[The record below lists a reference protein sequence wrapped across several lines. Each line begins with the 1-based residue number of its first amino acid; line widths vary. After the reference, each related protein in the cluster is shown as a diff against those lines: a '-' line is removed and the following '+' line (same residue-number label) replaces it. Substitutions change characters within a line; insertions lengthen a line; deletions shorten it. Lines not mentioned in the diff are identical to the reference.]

1 MKHLQ
6 TYRLF
11 ESTQV
16 LTKEQKEFLDQNT
29 RGSWSLNPTSGDVD
43 VDGNF
48 NCSGLNLKNFKVRFG
63 RVSGT
68 FCCENN
74 SLPSLEGAP
83 ESVGGSFFCDNNSL
97 TSLEGAPESVGES
110 FFCDDNSL
118 TSLEGAPESVGGSFS
133 CEHNSLTSLEGAP
146 ESVGESFSCENNS
159 LTSLEG
165 APKSVGGDFY
175 CRNNSLTSLEG
186 APESVGG
193 TFSCDAFVTS
203 DWNLEGKLKILETRS
218 EAAKNLMA
226 TLVSPEA
233 LQKLIHQN
241 PSKAAVSLKGVWK
254 TLKSNPK
261 YSNLEF
267 PEGHSKEADLLAD
280 LNDIGL

>member
-16 LTKEQKEFLDQNT
+16 LTEIQKEFLDQNT
-29 RGSWSLNPTSGDVD
+29 RGSWSLNPTSGDAD
-43 VDGNF
+43 VDGDF
-48 NCSGLNLKNFKVRFG
+48 DCSRGNLKDFKGVRFG
-63 RVSGT
+63 RVSG
-68 FCCENN
+68 N
-74 SLPSLEGAP
+74 
-83 ESVGGSFFCDNNSL
+83 
-97 TSLEGAPESVGES
+97 
-110 FFCDDNSL
+110 
-118 TSLEGAPESVGGSFS
+118 
-133 CEHNSLTSLEGAP
+133 
-146 ESVGESFSCENNS
+146 
-159 LTSLEG
+159 
-165 APKSVGGDFY
+165 FY
-175 CRNNSLTSLEG
+175 CGNNSLTSLEG

-193 TFSCDAFVTS
+193 DFSCHSNSFTSLEGAPESVGGSFYCDAFSTS
-203 DWNLEGKLKILETRS
+203 DWNLEGKLKILETGS
-218 EAAKNLMA
+218 EADKNLMA

-233 LQKLIHQN
+233 LQKLIDQN

-280 LNDIGL
+280 LTDVGL

>member
-16 LTKEQKEFLDQNT
+16 LTEIQKEFLDQNT
-29 RGSWSLNPTSGDVD
+29 RGSWSLNPTSGDAD
-43 VDGNF
+43 VDGDF
-48 NCSGLNLKNFKVRFG
+48 DCSRGNLKDFKGVRFG
-63 RVSGT
+63 RVSGN
-68 FCCENN
+68 FYC
-74 SLPSLEGAP
+74 G
-83 ESVGGSFFCDNNSL
+83 NNSL
-97 TSLEGAPESVGES
+97 TSLEGAPESVGGDFSCHSNS
-110 FFCDDNSL
+110 F

-133 CEHNSLTSLEGAP
+133 CHSNSLTSLEGAP
-146 ESVGESFSCENNS
+146 ESVGGTF
-159 LTSLEG
+159 
-165 APKSVGGDFY
+165 F

-193 TFSCDAFVTS
+193 DFYCDSNSLTSLEGAPESVGGSFYCDAFSTS
-203 DWNLEGKLKILETRS
+203 DWNLEGKLKILETGS
-218 EAAKNLMA
+218 EADKNLMA

-233 LQKLIHQN
+233 LQKLIDQN

-280 LNDIGL
+280 LTDVGL